1 MRKFGALI
9 IILALLFFL
18 GSGLI
23 TDLKIN
29 RKNNLSQKTAS
40 AYINRNVKNP
50 EINNQQLHGKTNN
63 ENTAANSVTAV
74 IVDYRSMD
82 TLGEITV
89 LFLAVTGVLALLG
102 SSKND
107 RIKLEKPN
115 YILKISSKFLFPL
128 IFLFGFYIFIHGHL
142 TPGGGFQGGTI
153 VAAAVLMMYFA
164 SNNYRVNTAGIK
176 ILESLSGLS
185 FIIIGIFGL
194 FILGD
199 FLQNFLNKGIMGEL
213 FSAGIVPIIYILI
226 GLKVSAEL
234 SNVVKEFM
242 GDK

>member
-9 IILALLFFL
+9 IILALLYFL

-29 RKNNLSQKTAS
+29 RKNNLSQKTAR

-102 SSKND
+102 SSKNN

-164 SNNYRVNTAGIK
+164 SNNYRVNTTDIK

-234 SNVVKEFM
+234 SNIVKEFM